1 MEEKRILSF
10 TEDEVNEIKELQQ
23 KVVTITSRL
32 GEIELNVQE
41 LETAFESLKV
51 EKMQLF
57 STFNDLKQEE
67 VALGAKLQEKYGEGT
82 YDINTNTFAPS
93 K

>member
-10 TEDEVNEIKELQQ
+10 TEEEVNEIKELQQ

-41 LETAFESLKV
+41 LETAFDSLKN
-51 EKMQLF
+51 EKNQLF
-57 STFNDLKQEE
+57 STFNEVKMEE
-67 VALGAKLQEKYGEGT
+67 SVLGARLQEKYGEGT
-82 YDINTNTFAPS
+82 YDINTNTFTPS